1 VELRMNQAT
10 VEVWDG
16 PSMVAT
22 IHTTDDGVAVV
33 SEGLAAIHCAT
44 TPRHRHPHPA
54 PRLPAQQPAS

>member
-1 VELRMNQAT
+1 MNQAI

-33 SEGLAAIHCAT
+33 SEGLAAIHCGYHPPAT
-44 TPRHRHPHPA
+44 VTLILRPA
-54 PRLPAQQPAS
+54 SPAQQPAS